1 MNIKYN
7 IKNIMKESK
16 LKVPVTPN
24 NMNHNNQETSKP
36 KLTTPTTKNEFKK
49 QQQQKKTPKS
59 KQEKTYKSK
68 TTKKQNNVPQTNNI
82 RRYFSTTTKE
92 NKQHEETVQNVTQT
106 QVPNREKEGMGS
118 TAAVTRLTGDD
129 VKSNFQ
135 VLIQETKETT
145 FTSKQQLD
153 SDYCGPND
161 LEI

>member
-1 MNIKYN
+1 MNL
-7 IKNIMKESK
+7 KNNNNKRK
-16 LKVPVTPN
+16 TPN
-24 NMNHNNQETSKP
+24 QNRRINKR
-36 KLTTPTTKNEFKK
+36 KRTKV
-49 QQQQKKTPKS
+49 
-59 KQEKTYKSK
+59 
-68 TTKKQNNVPQTNNI
+68 KQNNLTQTNNI